1 MATVAF
7 PATGE
12 AEAGTEEEIWGDK
25 DVGEIGVPVTGI
37 ADGRTDGTAV
47 GLVVGL
53 PIVVPVEK
61 IVGEGTELPWPPCP
75 IERLSDILNI
85 SNPSRSR
92 RKLKGVWDSETIS
105 TLGKLLDQVF
115 NLLGGMIIQQK
126 PKFFGEWSI
135 FRGAV
140 SNTQNLHSSDYSGKS
155 QQQHEK
161 LHIFFSL
168 IACV

>member
-1 MATVAF
+1 MRAPTTAAAAKANTTIMDVCPTLGPLDTLALRPSSVANVAPWPIVDATVGLSVGMATVAF

-25 DVGEIGVPVTGI
+25 DVGEIGVPVNGI

-61 IVGEGTELPWPPCP
+61 IVGEGTELPRPPCP
-75 IERLSDILNI
+75 MERLSDILNI

-92 RKLKGVWDSETIS
+92 RKLKGV
-105 TLGKLLDQVF
+105 
-115 NLLGGMIIQQK
+115 
-126 PKFFGEWSI
+126 
-135 FRGAV
+135 
-140 SNTQNLHSSDYSGKS
+140 
-155 QQQHEK
+155 
-161 LHIFFSL
+161 
-168 IACV
+168 